1 MGFRVEAEKSDS
13 VKGSSFEVL
22 RNPAAKSAD
31 RLRTLSPIATPT
43 LAESEAVEKIP
54 KGRFWIG
61 KSEFA
66 GISSQDLRDGLFAS
80 IIVRN
85 YLKKG

>member
-1 MGFRVEAEKSDS
+1 MG
-13 VKGSSFEVL
+13 
-22 RNPAAKSAD
+22 RNPAANNAE
-31 RLRTLSPIATPT
+31 RLITLSPIATP
-43 LAESEAVEKIP
+43 ARGESEGVEKIP

-61 KSEFA
+61 KSESG

-80 IIVRN
+80 IMVRN

>member
-1 MGFRVEAEKSDS
+1 

-22 RNPAAKSAD
+22 RNPAAKRAD

-43 LAESEAVEKIP
+43 LAESEVVEKIP